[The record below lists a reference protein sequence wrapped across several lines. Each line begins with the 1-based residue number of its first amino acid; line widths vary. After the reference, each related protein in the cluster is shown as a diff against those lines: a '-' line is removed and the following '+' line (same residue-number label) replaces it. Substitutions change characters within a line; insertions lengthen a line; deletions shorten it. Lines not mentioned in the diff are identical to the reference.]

1 VDRDRDL
8 MRENR
13 TAWELRTPVHLGSKF
28 YDLEAFKAG
37 QSTLRP
43 FEQEELG
50 DVRGKSLL
58 HLMCHIGV
66 DTLSWA
72 RLGAKVT
79 GVDFSA
85 ESVAAARSLATELG
99 IDARFIE
106 SNVYDLP
113 ENLDEQF
120 DLVAMTYGVLLWLPE
135 LTGWAEVVARMLK
148 PGGTFTVIDFHPM
161 LTLFDDVDGQLVLTR
176 SAFRSGPA
184 ARQVERTYAD
194 DLEVPS
200 HQQNTWFHPVGEI
213 VTALASAGL
222 RIERVRELPVDL
234 RQRIPSMTQND
245 QGLWQLPG
253 DPIPLLLAI
262 TATRPL

>member
-1 VDRDRDL
+1 MTDQDL

-13 TAWELRTPVHLGSKF
+13 TAWDLRTPVHLGSKF
-28 YDLEAFKAG
+28 YGLDAFKAG
-37 QSTLRP
+37 RNTLRP

-58 HLMCHIGV
+58 HLMCHVGV

-85 ESVAAARSLATELG
+85 ESVAAARSLAAELG
-99 IDARFIE
+99 LDARFVE

-113 ENLDEQF
+113 RQLHERF
-120 DLVAMTYGVLLWLPE
+120 DLVVTTYGVLLWLPD
-135 LTGWAEVVARMLK
+135 LTGWAEVVARMLE
-148 PGGTFTVIDFHPM
+148 PGGTFTVIDFHPT
-161 LTLFDDVDGQLVLTR
+161 LSLFDEVDGKLVLSR
-176 SAFRSGPA
+176 SAFRSGA
-184 ARQVERTYAD
+184 VARQVCRTYAD
-194 DLEVPS
+194 DLEVPE
-200 HQQNTWFHPVGEI
+200 HQQHTWFHPVGEI
-213 VTALASAGL
+213 VTALAAAGL

-234 RQRIPSMTQND
+234 RQRTPSMTRND

-253 DPIPLLLAI
+253 DPIPLLLAV